1 MVGRDLYDVYVNVL
15 PAVGSRDQP
24 RVAAVGPRESYSQL
38 ATALRDAH
46 VPLRHPVGPAR
57 NPAESEA
64 EAAAAA
70 AADEKKKKIDVK
82 TSGGGGGGK
91 KPDKVLAE
99 AHGQPSRPQTAGPAP
114 RLSAIDK
121 IRLAE
126 RRQSVGS
133 AGSVDSL
140 VGLDA
145 PVALIRKVVITS
157 GTDANKPYNG
167 YKRYEKM
174 AAEGMDPRVGPDGDY
189 LGEYTDIY
197 RSALEQEIHDYNVA
211 KKGFVGP
218 PFKAFS
224 GVASAIPLRKEGQI
238 RPMGTYPQRAPGLDG
253 DVLAGD
259 WNMGFLQREI
269 SDKERRLAG
278 QWRK

>member
-1 MVGRDLYDVYVNVL
+1 
-15 PAVGSRDQP
+15 
-24 RVAAVGPRESYSQL
+24 
-38 ATALRDAH
+38 
-46 VPLRHPVGPAR
+46 
-57 NPAESEA
+57 
-64 EAAAAA
+64 
-70 AADEKKKKIDVK
+70 
-82 TSGGGGGGK
+82 
-91 KPDKVLAE
+91 
-99 AHGQPSRPQTAGPAP
+99 
-114 RLSAIDK
+114 
-121 IRLAE
+121 
-126 RRQSVGS
+126 
-133 AGSVDSL
+133 
-140 VGLDA
+140 
-145 PVALIRKVVITS
+145 
-157 GTDANKPYNG
+157 
-167 YKRYEKM
+167 
-174 AAEGMDPRVGPDGDY
+174 MDPRVGPDGDY